1 MLIDWSSVGSEK
13 GRTTDVLMDG
23 TSGVRLKSKGP
34 VCLEPKVHDI
44 VEISMVCI
52 RGKIGSRE
60 REYELRFLSLELRM
74 NRPPSQRK
82 VYVYGICYICLCSLS
97 LSETIGWVCFVHVYY
112 VF

>member
-23 TSGVRLKSKGP
+23 TSGVRLKESASSLVKEGP

-52 RGKIGSRE
+52 RKGS
-60 REYELRFLSLELRM
+60 
-74 NRPPSQRK
+74 NR
-82 VYVYGICYICLCSLS
+82 
-97 LSETIGWVCFVHVYY
+97 
-112 VF
+112 